1 MEKDVLDLQQN
12 DIDYIDEENSVIIE
26 DTEINA
32 ADLSKIQVVSKDWT
46 LETIFSQI
54 NQGNIN
60 LNPEFQRRNAW
71 NDKKRNQLIESL
83 ILGFP
88 IPEIVLAEN
97 PNKKR
102 SYIVIDGKQ
111 RLSTIAGFLNT
122 TEFKFWENPKLKGLQ
137 IRNELNDL
145 TFNDLKTDEK
155 YEEAYRQ
162 LMNASTRC
170 TIIVTDYEKN
180 NDILYH
186 IFYRLNTSSV
196 PLATQE
202 LRQVLHKGDFAN
214 YLVEITKTKQPLHEI
229 MGLDGPDKRL
239 ADIEIILKFISFTL
253 FGKEY
258 KSNLKKF
265 LDDSMKK
272 INKDWEKKYKDDV
285 KKIYIK
291 FNNGISN
298 LKTTFQEPKHI
309 GRKFQ
314 EKWVGRFNRNLF
326 EVLVFYFQELVSK
339 DLTQTNND
347 RFIEGFKKLFDDP
360 IFLPTVESNT
370 KQIESYRI
378 RYNKIKEIVS
388 SSFNKKFDIIPVIEK

>member
-1 MEKDVLDLQQN
+1 
-12 DIDYIDEENSVIIE
+12 
-26 DTEINA
+26 
-32 ADLSKIQVVSKDWT
+32 VSKDWT

-54 NQGNIN
+54 SQGNIN
-60 LNPEFQRRNAW
+60 LNPGFQRRNAW

-102 SYIVIDGKQ
+102 TYIVIDGKQ

-122 TEFKFWENPKLKGLQ
+122 TKFQFWDNPKLKGLQ
-137 IRNELNDL
+137 IRDELNNL
-145 TFNDLKTDEK
+145 TFNDLENNKK
-155 YEEAYRQ
+155 YEESYRQ

-180 NDILYH
+180 DDILYH

-265 LDDSMKK
+265 LDESMQK

-285 KKIYIK
+285 KNIYEK

-298 LKTTFQEPKHI
+298 LKIAFEEPKHI
-309 GRKFQ
+309 GRKYQ
-314 EKWVGRFNRNLF
+314 KKWVGRFNRNLF
-326 EVLVFYFQELVSK
+326 EVLVFYFQELEAK
-339 DLTQTNND
+339 DLTQPNND
-347 RFIEGFKKLFDDP
+347 KFINDFKILFNDP
-360 IFLPTVESNT
+360 FFLPTVESNT
-370 KQIESYRI
+370 KQIENYKI
-378 RYNKIKEIVS
+378 RYNKIKEIVNR
-388 SSFNKKFDIIPVIEK
+388 SFNKKLDTIPVIEK